1 MTILTR
7 REYAHLVDTACTTA
21 TQPMLECIASYRVI
35 CHNLAPL
42 LHEAIAECDD
52 KQHKDHLRDLLKQLQ
67 RGES

>member
-1 MTILTR
+1 
-7 REYAHLVDTACTTA
+7 
-21 TQPMLECIASYRVI
+21 MLECIASYRVI

-42 LHEAIAECDD
+42 LREAIAECDD